1 MRYRPKARVAP
12 CSGNGPVARSS
23 DSMPFNIQA
32 VLLGRAAF
40 LASFLLSGSSSL
52 QAQTPCPAPGVSAL
66 ESGWRA
72 YRGDSLQKA
81 IRQFELAHR
90 LCPENLDAGVGLGF
104 ALLRSGHVRR
114 SDSLFQSVLARS
126 PSNAD
131 AWGGP
136 RPCRATVGRL
146 KPVYDSIRAL
156 WGAAPSREPA
166 RPVRPAPSN

>member
-1 MRYRPKARVAP
+1 MRYRPRARVAP

-66 ESGWRA
+66 EGGWRA

-90 LCPENLDAGVGLGF
+90 LCPENLDAG
-104 ALLRSGHVRR
+104 H
-114 SDSLFQSVLARS
+114 S
-126 PSNAD
+126 PTGTSM
-131 AWGGP
+131 
-136 RPCRATVGRL
+136 
-146 KPVYDSIRAL
+146 
-156 WGAAPSREPA
+156 REPA
-166 RPVRPAPSN
+166 CSSFAYRGTCSTVPTHRAAPCCSTAPRAATSGPQWRRTSMLAWLSIKRGMGREL